1 MRRRTTAV
9 DRTQQRRGIYIL
21 PNLFTSASL
30 FSGFYAIVSAIQGH
44 HVAAA
49 IAILVSAVLD
59 GLDGRVA
66 RLTNTTSRFGVEYDS
81 LADLVAFG
89 VAPGILAFLWGLQ
102 GYGRLG
108 WLAAFLYVATTA
120 LRLARFNV
128 LSQSGKGSKAYF
140 LGLPCPAA
148 ATLVAATVLFC
159 QHLGILGPVRHIAI
173 LGMVY
178 ALSFLMVSSV
188 RYFSFKEVKWFQQHP
203 FSGMVAL
210 ILAIVIVAMEPKVIL
225 FGVMLLYVLS
235 GPVAGTIKIL
245 IPGAFVKRHGEV
257 KEPKH

>member
-1 MRRRTTAV
+1 MVHEGDPAERRPK
-9 DRTQQRRGIYIL
+9 RGVYIL

-30 FSGFYAIVSAIQGH
+30 FSGFYAIVAAIDGNHQ
-44 HVAAA
+44 AAA

-66 RLTNTTSRFGVEYDS
+66 RLTKTTSRFGVEYDS

-89 VAPGILAFLWGLQ
+89 VAPGILALLWGLQ

-128 LSQSGKGSKAYF
+128 LSQNGKGSKAYF

-148 ATLVAATVLFC
+148 AVLVAATVLFC
-159 QHLGILGPVRHIAI
+159 QYIGILGPVRHVAI
-173 LGMVY
+173 LAMVY

-188 RYFSFKEVKWFQQHP
+188 RYYSFKDVRWFQQHP

-210 ILAIVIVAMEPKVIL
+210 TLAIVVIASEPRVIVFVL
-225 FGVMLLYVLS
+225 MLGYVLS
-235 GPVAGTIKIL
+235 GPVFGTL
-245 IPGAFVKRHGEV
+245 GMLMQGGREERASARRHENR
-257 KEPKH
+257 